1 VYNPSFTN
9 THNEEYNMMTQ
20 EQFKHLRLR
29 TALLARTI
37 RESSAPEGHHLHIT
51 QAHHD
56 TLAELQAQIA
66 HEIEL
71 RKEEA

>member
-1 VYNPSFTN
+1 
-9 THNEEYNMMTQ
+9 MMTNK
-20 EQFKHLRLR
+20 QFKNLRLH

-37 RESSAPEGHHLHIT
+37 RECSALPEGHHHHIT
-51 QAHHD
+51 QADHD
-56 TLAELQAQIA
+56 KLAEMRAQIA

>member
-1 VYNPSFTN
+1 
-9 THNEEYNMMTQ
+9 MMTQ

-37 RESSAPEGHHLHIT
+37 RESKNPSKAMIDKHI
-51 QAHHD
+51 
-56 TLAELQAQIA
+56 ELEAQIA